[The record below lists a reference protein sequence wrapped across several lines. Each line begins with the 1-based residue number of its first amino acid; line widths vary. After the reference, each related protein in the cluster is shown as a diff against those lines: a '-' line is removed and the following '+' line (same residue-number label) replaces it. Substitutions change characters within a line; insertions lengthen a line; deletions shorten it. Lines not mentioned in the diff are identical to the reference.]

1 MAGKWKSRNRKKKE
15 ELEDAMMSPPEPSS
29 QADRSPSGVPSDRCI
44 REGLTYPM
52 HNLRFELS
60 ITTTKTLPR
69 QGRLAN
75 RFEDPTSE
83 LVDIKALGIQTW
95 SGGKLVPLR
104 TEKDLS
110 QPGYY
115 GWDFVLSEP
124 PEDRTKQKLEI
135 VAGLA
140 ILAGPE
146 TASKFSSLIA
156 EDMRSVSPRL
166 IKKRFT
172 NKRGYF
178 TIKEMVAIILR
189 FERLVRSNKSCP
201 RWFGGIDCHN
211 IFYGGMAP
219 CGSTRGT
226 YAVFWGSKDHPT
238 PKDYTVDEVT
248 DAIKRLKTLDSTE
261 SESGAKAHSA
271 KLDLKNLKAQIVSE
285 ELDLKNFVSEA
296 ETRAWSD
303 PNVTPLVG

>member
-1 MAGKWKSRNRKKKE
+1 M
-15 ELEDAMMSPPEPSS
+15 PSLGNPY
-29 QADRSPSGVPSDRCI
+29 DGV
-44 REGLTYPM
+44 L
-52 HNLRFELS
+52 
-60 ITTTKTLPR
+60 
-69 QGRLAN
+69 QQ
-75 RFEDPTSE
+75 
-83 LVDIKALGIQTW
+83 VDLIAAT
-95 SGGKLVPLR
+95 
-104 TEKDLS
+104 
-110 QPGYY
+110 
-115 GWDFVLSEP
+115 
-124 PEDRTKQKLEI
+124 
-135 VAGLA
+135 
-140 ILAGPE
+140 
-146 TASKFSSLIA
+146 KFSSLIA

-248 DAIKRLKTLDSTE
+248 DAIKRLKTLDSTKA
-261 SESGAKAHSA
+261 ESGAKAQAQSA
-271 KLDLKNLKAQIVSE
+271 KLDLKTLKDLVISE
-285 ELDLKNFVSEA
+285 ELDIKNFVSEA
-296 ETRAWSD
+296 EARAWSD